1 MYVRGDVNSWGRVTS
16 THESKEHWQST
27 IYDDSKVITISDIGI
42 KKPHEIEWVLGFNVQ
57 TNRETGKRT
66 TLTRQENKMQEY
78 TFNFCVCN
86 IGLFK
91 VDLIIHSMNL
101 CLTINGS

>member
-1 MYVRGDVNSWGRVTS
+1 MYVHGYVNSWARVTS
-16 THESKEHWQST
+16 THESQEHWYFT
-27 IYDDSKVITISDIGI
+27 INDDSNVITISDIGV
-42 KKPHEIEWVLGFNVQ
+42 KTHEIEWVIGFNVQ

-78 TFNFCVCN
+78 IFHFCVCN

-101 CLTINGS
+101 CLTIIGS